1 MASAR
6 KIVRDIAT
14 IRKGTI
20 IWQGATRMVDRS
32 GAPDVDQ
39 CIQGK
44 VDGPSRLVY
53 FKREKVCQFFG

>member
-6 KIVRDIAT
+6 KIVGDIAT

-20 IWQGATRMVDRS
+20 IWQGARRMVDRS
-32 GAPDVDQ
+32 GTP

-44 VDGPSRLVY
+44 VDGPSR
-53 FKREKVCQFFG
+53 